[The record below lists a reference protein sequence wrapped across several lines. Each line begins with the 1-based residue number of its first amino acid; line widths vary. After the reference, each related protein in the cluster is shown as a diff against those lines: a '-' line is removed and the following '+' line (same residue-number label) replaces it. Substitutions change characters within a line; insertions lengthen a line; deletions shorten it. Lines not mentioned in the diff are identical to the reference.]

1 MIIKERGG
9 KLGLYSLEKRRVR
22 GEGGPV
28 TLFHYFKAG
37 NRKYGVNILL
47 KSFQYSY

>member
-28 TLFHYFKAG
+28 T
-37 NRKYGVNILL
+37 
-47 KSFQYSY
+47 SYTTSRLTTENME